1 MDLILQTV
9 IQYVAEI
16 IVLILISAL
25 GIFSTWILSKIKE
38 KKNLTNISIAI
49 EQVTLAAQETVRR
62 LQQTVVDGLKEL
74 SPNGKLTPEQIQAL
88 KAQTQMIVREQLS
101 QPTIDLLTAAKIDLE
116 ALITNAA
123 ESYINVMKLQ

>member
-74 SPNGKLTPEQIQAL
+74 SPNGKLTPEQIQEL
-88 KAQTQMIVREQLS
+88 KAQTQAIVREQLS

>member
-1 MDLILQTV
+1 MDLILQVV

-62 LQQTVVDGLKEL
+62 LQQTVVDGLKEA
-74 SPNGKLTPEQIQAL
+74 SPNGKLTPEQVQAL
-88 KAQTQMIVREQLS
+88 KAQTQMIVKEQLS

>member
-74 SPNGKLTPEQIQAL
+74 SPNGKLTPEQIQEL

-101 QPTIDLLTAAKIDLE
+101 
-116 ALITNAA
+116 
-123 ESYINVMKLQ
+123 

>member
-25 GIFSTWILSKIKE
+25 GIFSTWILGKIKE

-62 LQQTVVDGLKEL
+62 LQQTVVDGLKEA
-74 SPNGKLTPEQIQAL
+74 SPNGKLTSEQIQAL
-88 KAQTQMIVREQLS
+88 KAQTQMIVKEQLS

>member
-25 GIFSTWILSKIKE
+25 GIFSTWILGKIKE

-62 LQQTVVDGLKEL
+62 LQQTVVDGLKEA
-74 SPNGKLTPEQIQAL
+74 SPNGKLTPEQVQAL
-88 KAQTQMIVREQLS
+88 KAQTQMIVKEQLS